1 VTLQGA
7 YYLVSHHNTVV
18 YIDEGSK
25 RLRHAPLGTARLN
38 FLLEL
43 RGDRAQLIVTGG
55 SPSERLPTSF
65 GRETDEIRVHAG
77 ASDLACVIERFP
89 GDDIA
94 IRIGELYVTADGD
107 GVVRNDRNWC
117 REWERFHLA
126 SADVARPDETASREG
141 LKISGFVVSYNRA
154 AIIETCLRSLRFVD
168 ELVVVDKS
176 STDGTLE
183 IAQRYADKVVVV
195 PWTPTADDTRSYA
208 VDLCSHDM
216 IVYLD
221 DDECLS
227 PEAIRFILDESANP
241 SAEVYRLPFR
251 SYFLGR
257 FDKRRRDWPE
267 YHERFFRRGALE
279 FSPTIHSNIMVKSS
293 KVLTIPADSPIFV
306 HHLSCASVD
315 QWLEKVM
322 RYTSQ
327 PERAGWSHKSI
338 PLSADLVRRQTDYW
352 FGDQEAA
359 RDDHVAAYALLRIV
373 YDIVDRLKQWEA
385 EAGIDGDKTFAEI
398 CLGLQAEY
406 DQLEQSL
413 GWRGKPDGRGPA
425 GV

>member
-1 VTLQGA
+1 MLQGS
-7 YYLVSHHNTVV
+7 YYFVSHHNTVL
-18 YIDEGSK
+18 YIDEDSN

-43 RGDRAQLIVTGG
+43 NGDRAQLMVTGR
-55 SPSERLPTSF
+55 SPSEKLPASF
-65 GRETDEIRVHAG
+65 ALENDEIRVYAG
-77 ASDLACVIERFP
+77 APDLACVVERLP
-89 GDDIA
+89 GDEVA
-94 IRIGELYVTADGD
+94 IRIGERYVTADLD
-107 GVVRNDRNWC
+107 WVARNSRDWC
-117 REWERFHLA
+117 REWERYHLA
-126 SADVARPDETASREG
+126 SADAARPEETATRERV
-141 LKISGFVVSYNRA
+141 KISGFVISYNRA

-208 VDLCSHDM
+208 IDLCSHDM

-227 PEAIRFILDESANP
+227 PEAIRFILEESANP
-241 SAEVYRLPFR
+241 SAEVYRLPFH
-251 SYFLGR
+251 SYCFGL
-257 FDKRRRDWPE
+257 FDKRWPSWPE

-279 FSPTIHSNIMVKSS
+279 FTPIIHSNLSVKSS
-293 KVLTIPADSPIFV
+293 KVKEIPADSPIFV
-306 HHLSCASVD
+306 HHLSCAGVN
-315 QWLEKVM
+315 QWLEKVI

-352 FGDQEAA
+352 FGGQEAA

-385 EAGIDGDKTFAEI
+385 AAGIDGDKAFAEI

-413 GWRGKPDGRGPA
+413 GWRGKPGGRRAA

>member
-1 VTLQGA
+1 VTLRGA

-18 YIDEGSK
+18 YIDEDSK

-43 RGDRAQLIVTGG
+43 SGDRAQLMVTGG
-55 SPSERLPTSF
+55 FPSERLPASF

-77 ASDLACVIERFP
+77 ASDLACVIERLP
-89 GDDIA
+89 GDEIA
-94 IRIGELYVTADGD
+94 IRIGELYVTADWD
-107 GVVRNDRNWC
+107 GVVRNNRNWC

-126 SADVARPDETASREG
+126 SADAARPDETATRERE
-141 LKISGFVVSYNRA
+141 KISGFVIAYNRA
-154 AIIETCLRSLRFVD
+154 AIVETCLRSLRFVD

-183 IAQRYADKVVVV
+183 IARRYADKVVVV

-208 VDLCSHDM
+208 VELCSHDM

-227 PEAIRFILDESANP
+227 PAAIKFILDESANP

-267 YHERFFRRGALE
+267 YHERLFRRGALE
-279 FSPTIHSNIMVKSS
+279 FSPTIHSNTMVKSS
-293 KVLTIPADSPIFV
+293 KVLTIPAESPIFV